1 MTHPAPSLSISSAR
15 SDSSAPS
22 PTGQF
27 TDYLREL
34 AAHAAQSLA
43 AQGAQTGFDDDEVE
57 NFYAVARQLVGQRDL
72 TRAHTALT
80 RVCDLRPGEVRYLR
94 ALAVVRR
101 ELGMLPS
108 AAALFQTVD
117 LLEPLNPRNALDI
130 AECWLRMG
138 DMAGARKQLAMT
150 QTLCEAQ
157 GLSTG
162 RVPERARALIDLLD
176 RQGVP
181 HGEPRQAAAS

>member
-1 MTHPAPSLSISSAR
+1 MKHPAPSLASSPAWP
-15 SDSSAPS
+15 DSSVLS
-22 PTGQF
+22 PGGQV
-27 TDYLREL
+27 TAHLRAL

-57 NFYAVARQLVGQRDL
+57 SFYAVARQLVGQRDL
-72 TRAHTALT
+72 ARAHTVLT

-101 ELGMLPS
+101 ERGMLPS

-138 DMAGARKQLAMT
+138 DTAGARKQLAMT

-157 GLSTG
+157 GLTTG

>member
-1 MTHPAPSLSISSAR
+1 MTHPAPSLGTSSAR
-15 SDSSAPS
+15 SDSAAPS
-22 PTGQF
+22 PGGQF
-27 TDYLREL
+27 ADYLREF

-57 NFYAVARQLVGQRDL
+57 NFYAVARQLVGQHDL

-108 AAALFQTVD
+108 AAALFQTAD

-138 DMAGARKQLAMT
+138 NMAGARKQLAMT
-150 QTLCEAQ
+150 LALCKAQ
-157 GLSTG
+157 GLTTG

-181 HGEPRQAAAS
+181 DGKPGQPAAT